1 MWQMTLKQRR
11 RHSEL
16 MTQLDNLKRN
26 PYVKV
31 PDGYTFDEDPEEDKK
46 HYQAMESF
54 KSLVE
59 EIHALEVAANAR
71 V

>member
-11 RHSEL
+11 RHGQLMKEL
-16 MTQLDNLKRN
+16 DTLKRD
-26 PYVKV
+26 PYLIV
-31 PDGYTFDEDPEEDKK
+31 PDDYALDENPEEDKK
-46 HYQAMESF
+46 YYQAMESF

-59 EIHALEVAANAR
+59 EIHALEVAASER

>member
-16 MTQLDNLKRN
+16 MKQLDNLKRN
-26 PYVKV
+26 PHLKV
-31 PDGYTFDEDPEEDKK
+31 PDDYAFDEDPEEDKK

-59 EIHALEVAANAR
+59 EIHALEVAANER

>member
-16 MTQLDNLKRN
+16 MKQLDNLKRN
-26 PYVKV
+26 PYLNV
-31 PDGYTFDEDPEEDKK
+31 PDDYTFDEDPEEDKK
-46 HYQAMESF
+46 YYQTMESF

-59 EIHALEVAANAR
+59 EIHALEVAANER